1 MSVLDGERGEVSVSS
16 SSLGGVHQQTVG
28 QLAESQLECD
38 VESPEDPGRCGEGQ
52 VGLPCEGRLEDLTGG
67 TRPPC
72 WTLQASSL
80 RFPLCGLD
88 VCQRAWKYRADL
100 LRTVEQVWL
109 PLVVH

>member
-16 SSLGGVHQQTVG
+16 SSLGGVHQQTVD

-67 TRPPC
+67 TCPPC
-72 WTLQASSL
+72 WTLLASSA

-88 VCQRAWKYRADL
+88 AWKYRADL
-100 LRTVEQVWL
+100 LRTVEQVCL